1 MKKRMFLLS
10 LCLLLTACASP
21 SASVEEVAPPT
32 CAETPVETEATCGPG
47 IPYRMTCRIVDG
59 AESGSLVL
67 AEQGDT
73 GSGVYTLSI
82 TALAPGVPPDEP
94 LRNGQLIDVYY
105 GAFTESWPMGFGGV
119 TAIEIVKGSFDNR
132 CSLHLK
138 VLEDLWDAD
147 PALSEGVEFVGIDL
161 TQTSLSPAEQAAV
174 GWVFAGRHGADTV
187 EGTVEELVEQGWISA
202 TPLSISGSGTDL
214 SQTEHYFYEWKNGCH
229 FSIAEQPMEGTY
241 SLVPVTFDAMKWRSS
256 LGAYMF
262 CDCTA
267 VQSAPGEWSDYQI
280 GSEAVS

>member
-59 AESGSLVL
+59 AESGSLIL

-132 CSLHLK
+132 CSLYLK